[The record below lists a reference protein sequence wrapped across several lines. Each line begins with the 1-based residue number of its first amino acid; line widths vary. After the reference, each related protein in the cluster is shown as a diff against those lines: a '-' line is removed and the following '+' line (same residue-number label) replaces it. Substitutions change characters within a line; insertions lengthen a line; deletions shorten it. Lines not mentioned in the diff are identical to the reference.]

1 MRGKKDV
8 VPVNELL
15 RARVAELGEGGQRR
29 LANQIGVTEATIS
42 RWVNGQ
48 LVPKERKW
56 APAIAGAVGASEDN
70 VLASIALARKM
81 RQEARAIAQQR
92 AVESD
97 EVRELRE
104 TIEEL
109 TKRLR
114 DVERRLGDAERRR
127 RGSDGDRGGG
137 RSSR

>member
-1 MRGKKDV
+1 M

-15 RARVAELGEGGQRR
+15 RARVAELGEGGQRT
-29 LANQIGVTEATIS
+29 LADQIGVSEATVS

-48 LVPKERKW
+48 LIPEEKW
-56 APAIAGAVGASEDN
+56 APAIASATAISEDR
-70 VLASIALARKM
+70 VLASISLARKM

-114 DVERRLGDAERRR
+114 DVERRLGEAERKR
-127 RGSDGDRGGG
+127 RGPGEGRGDGRNT
-137 RSSR
+137 R